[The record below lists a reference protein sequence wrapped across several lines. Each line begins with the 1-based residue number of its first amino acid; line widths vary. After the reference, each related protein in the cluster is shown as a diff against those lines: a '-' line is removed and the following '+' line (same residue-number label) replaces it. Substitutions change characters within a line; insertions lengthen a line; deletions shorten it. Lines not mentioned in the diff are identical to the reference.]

1 MKKNEKL
8 NAGLFKKFKLYFME
22 TYRDL
27 ASAQDFLERK
37 KIIIEQLEM
46 ENDGYEIISDP
57 LQLKEMAV

>member
-1 MKKNEKL
+1 
-8 NAGLFKKFKLYFME
+8 ME

-27 ASAQDFLERK
+27 ASAQDFLEHK